1 MKKARKIKKIFI
13 TIATLALSVF
23 CVFDRSIVAMADNN
37 SSGIQNF
44 NETSIMDDLANVN
57 LEGFGVDEKG
67 VPQVIYFQEYCY
79 SEKYVFSD
87 YYGLYVYVYN
97 PKAKPIDLNGDNT
110 VSMATSYK
118 EDGSV
123 AEQDKFRLK
132 HCDNTENHLY
142 YKFEIDA
149 AKTMLPI
156 EKSYMEKFQ
165 KRRYDIAGIE
175 YKLKGADME
184 EDYGH
189 STTYFFT
196 GYAAGC
202 ASDASFADKTS
213 TLACTSQ
220 KLDTIDF
227 GVAHANYRFP
237 YKEKIGDST
246 YRYDE
251 VNTAYFSVDERYFTD
266 YGGLQK
272 IKAEWYEYKTNPIFV
287 TCDESAFDALSPYVG
302 VEIGERV
309 DALPWRVLWEENYM
323 SAGGMTASPSALIDF
338 SKAYNPGLD
347 GDYNEYD
354 NIAFTTY
361 SWKDAEPLT
370 RMDWLFKKDRDMIS
384 KVEDYKVSAD
394 DVTAW
399 MEWYTSSHPNQ
410 VKAAGLYA
418 KNLFTDSI
426 DENRL
431 KLLDNPEDLSGYIK
445 REIPADEKYTD
456 ITYSIGDK
464 SWWAKMMGIEKYET
478 MDLDPIIVLTAQDM
492 EGLTVDTFAEKYF
505 ISEEHQEDVFDF
517 CNASISEGKRPVLF
531 RFAVTDY
538 YTSEAYFDYDDNARM
553 SEVDGYVAQ
562 MSMFLK
568 FDVISLTFRNA
579 EQEETVI
586 AVVSNPINI
595 INGVDP
601 APNQTLPMEEWDWG
615 GLFSMIGEGILY
627 GLLAILGAIVAVF
640 ALWLLGKLLWI
651 LFKRIAKIE

>member
-1 MKKARKIKKIFI
+1 MKKTRKAKRIFV

-57 LEGFGVDEKG
+57 LEGFDVDEKG

-302 VEIGERV
+302 VEIGERL
-309 DALPWRVLWEENYM
+309 DALPWRVLWEETVADT
-323 SAGGMTASPSALIDF
+323 SELSLIYF
-338 SKAYNPGLD
+338 LKAYNPGLD
-347 GDYNEYD
+347 NDYNEYD
-354 NIAFTTY
+354 NIAFTQY
-361 SWKDAEPLT
+361 LWRNADPLA
-370 RMDWLFKKDRDMIS
+370 RMDWLFYKNKDEIS
-384 KVEDYKVSAD
+384 KVEDYKVSAG
-394 DVTAW
+394 DVEDW
-399 MEWYTSSHPNQ
+399 MESYTSKYPDQ
-410 VKAAGLYA
+410 VKVAGLYA
-418 KNLFTDSI
+418 QNLFAKSI
-426 DENRL
+426 DDARIS
-431 KLLDNPEDLSGYIK
+431 LLDNPKDLSGHILQ
-445 REIPADEKYTD
+445 EISADKKYKD
-456 ITYSIGDK
+456 IIYSSDDR
-464 SWWAKMMGIEKYET
+464 SWWDKLWGKDCYEK
-478 MDLDPIIVLTAQDM
+478 MDLDPIIVLTSKDM
-492 EGLTVDTFAEKYF
+492 EGLTEDTFAEKYL
-505 ISEEHQEDVFDF
+505 ISEQYQKDVFDY
-517 CNASISEGKRPVLF
+517 CHTAISEGKRPVLF

-538 YTSEAYFDYDDNARM
+538 YTSEAYFDYDDNSRM
-553 SEVDGYVAQ
+553 SGVDGYVAQ

-627 GLLAILGAIVAVF
+627 ALLTICGAIVAVF
-640 ALWLLGKLLWI
+640 ALWILGKLLWL